1 MWLWWV
7 VNGWFTVGFVWVFRW
22 LGCDDGGLWVTVFF
36 DDGGLKGVG
45 LLVRIGYD
53 MFAEC

>member
-1 MWLWWV
+1 M
-7 VNGWFTVGFVWVFRW
+7 FRC
-22 LGCDDGGLWVTVFF
+22 LGCDNGGLWVTVFF

-53 MFAEC
+53 RFAECWDSVTARGDRSLL